1 MGKFDYIIAKKCNF
15 INVFIQYNI
24 IKPIDSPDQHMWVII
39 IWRKVINFSATFWWD
54 DVDIYFGLD
63 LNDEFAF

>member
-24 IKPIDSPDQHMWVII
+24 IKPIDSPDQHM
-39 IWRKVINFSATFWWD
+39 
-54 DVDIYFGLD
+54 
-63 LNDEFAF
+63 